1 MKVDKTATI
10 YEAKAFHDSKIDP
23 KKCISTL
30 AKLIYLFNQG
40 EPFTED
46 EATSLFFSITKLFQ
60 TDDPNLR
67 RLIYTFVKEMSDQ
80 PSIYVVTSSLLKDI
94 HHKDCNYRRNSL
106 RTLPVVLDSS
116 NLVQVERY
124 IK

>member
-1 MKVDKTATI
+1 MVKVDKTATI

-46 EATSLFFSITKLFQ
+46 ETTSLFFSITKLFQ
-60 TDDPNLR
+60 TEDPSLR
-67 RLIYTFVKEMSDQ
+67 RLIYTFVK
-80 PSIYVVTSSLLKDI
+80 
-94 HHKDCNYRRNSL
+94 
-106 RTLPVVLDSS
+106 
-116 NLVQVERY
+116 
-124 IK
+124 